1 MISFF
6 PLITFALY
14 QWTLKDSW
22 LSVLISVITF
32 LGVLGFVGCAALRVL
47 LFGRRSSPW
56 LLVEDLPALEPL
68 YGQHR
73 VPRYHFF
80 SLPLLATFL
89 RAILIAAA
97 KNHGTIQ
104 IILVVCVELFLLFSH
119 ITLKPGKTRRAD
131 ILSVF
136 LAVIRLVTSGL
147 LIAFIVPVALPPIPR
162 VVIGI
167 VVLVLFSI
175 AVVVMLFNT
184 LWNLGLQ
191 RLWLHRR
198 FVTLLSRSSTSQGSL
213 ENETM
218 TEKDVEKAESTV
230 TSRPSNP
237 TPTHSGPRVDPTM
250 NAPDVLSQVTPT
262 TAEPSSAHSTDTTI
276 SYGVELPSRWRSSLL
291 QPLPSQTGSDIA
303 HGDIASS
310 SSLPSPLPHRQ
321 STVEEVHAL

>member
-1 MISFF
+1 
-6 PLITFALY
+6 LTTFALY

-22 LSVLISVITF
+22 LSILISVITF
-32 LGVLGFVGCAALRVL
+32 LGILGIVGCAALRVL

-56 LLVEDLPALEPL
+56 LLAEDLPTLEPL
-68 YGQHR
+68 FGQYR
-73 VPRYHFF
+73 VPRYHSF

-97 KNHGTIQ
+97 KNNGTVQ
-104 IILVVCVELFLLFSH
+104 IILVVCLELFLLFSH
-119 ITLKPGKTRRAD
+119 ITLKPGKSRRAD

-147 LIAFIVPVALPPIPR
+147 LIAFIVPVALAPIPR

-198 FVTLLSRSSTSQGSL
+198 FATLRSRSSTSQGSL
-213 ENETM
+213 EKEMT
-218 TEKDVEKAESTV
+218 TEKDIEKAESTV

-237 TPTHSGPRVDPTM
+237 TPTHSGPRVDPAM
-250 NAPDVLSQVTPT
+250 NARDVLSQVTPT
-262 TAEPSSAHSTDTTI
+262 TAEPSSAHSTDTTV
-276 SYGVELPSRWRSSLL
+276 SYGVEVPSRWRSSLP
-291 QPLPSQTGSDIA
+291 QVPPSRTGSDIA
-303 HGDIASS
+303 HGDVTSS
-310 SSLPSPLPHRQ
+310 SSLPSPLSHNRQ
-321 STVEEVHAL
+321 SIIEEPRAL